1 MKVKSR
7 AESDMARA
15 LPERP
20 HGCLL
25 FCSLSVCWRVDVG
38 LDLVE
43 RWLLTRPQA
52 SRQTLDGRWR
62 CPWKNGLTGLV

>member
-25 FCSLSVCWRVDVG
+25 FCSLSVCRRVGVG
-38 LDLVE
+38 LDSVDSLLVD
-43 RWLLTRPQA
+43 QA
-52 SRQTLDGRWR
+52 TGEQTCSGRAMAL
-62 CPWKNGLTGLV
+62 PLE

>member
-25 FCSLSVCWRVDVG
+25 FCSLSVCVGASVLG
-38 LDLVE
+38 LDSAVDSLLVD
-43 RWLLTRPQA
+43 QA
-52 SRQTLDGRWR
+52 TGEQTCSGRAMAL
-62 CPWKNGLTGLV
+62 PLE